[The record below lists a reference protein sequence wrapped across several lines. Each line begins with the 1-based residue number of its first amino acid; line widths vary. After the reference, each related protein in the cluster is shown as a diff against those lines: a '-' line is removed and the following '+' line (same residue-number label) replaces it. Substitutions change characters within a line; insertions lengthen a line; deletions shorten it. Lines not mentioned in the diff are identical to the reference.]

1 MSSKFRQGELVY
13 PIIDLKQIEENWI
26 YNKENDTYYLGKG
39 NKNIHIT
46 SRAYLLL
53 KYRFPILTIKDKV
66 KVEKNEGVI
75 NSLEIEYYS
84 VEEDD
89 FEIFPDWLLSNRSY
103 DDFRAERLSFVVKS
117 IDNSVNL
124 YCDRNCLYT
133 KDNCVNCV
141 LFKVRKLID
150 Q

>member
-13 PIIDLKQIEENWI
+13 PIIDLNQIKKYWI
-26 YNKENDTYYLGKG
+26 YDKENDTYYLGKG

-46 SRAYLLL
+46 SRAYSLL
-53 KYRFPILTIKDKV
+53 KYRFPILTIKDMV
-66 KVEKNEGVI
+66 KVEKNEEVF

-84 VEEDD
+84 VEEDE
-89 FEIFPDWLLSNRSY
+89 FEVFPDWLFSNRSY
-103 DDFRAERLSFVVKS
+103 TDFKAERLSFVVKS
-117 IDNSVNL
+117 IDNSINL
-124 YCDRNCLYT
+124 YCDKNCLYT
-133 KDNCVNCV
+133 KDNCVSYI